1 MRNNWLMLVALLAA
15 CSGGEASDES
25 AAPAT
30 VVREGTTSST
40 RTDSSEAATRSAA
53 TAPDTSEVVVPPTEL
68 VREIY
73 SYSFTRA
80 SRDPFRAM
88 VSVAVEEGPELL
100 DLQLVSIIFNRTE
113 PRLSLATFRDLGN
126 KRQYYVRPGDRI
138 GRLTVT
144 SVESTEAT
152 LRVTDFGTIR
162 EHTYSLS
169 RAEDGTP

>member
-15 CSGGEASDES
+15 CGGGDAETTDQTAPPAAASVTGIDSASGAAATPAQ
-25 AAPAT
+25 AAP
-30 VVREGTTSST
+30 
-40 RTDSSEAATRSAA
+40 DSETI
-53 TAPDTSEVVVPPTEL
+53 VPPTEL
-68 VREIY
+68 VRETY

-80 SRDPFRAM
+80 SRDPFRGM
-88 VSVAVEEGPELL
+88 TSVAVEEGPELL
-100 DLQLVSIIFNRTE
+100 DLQLVSIIFNRSE

-138 GRLTVT
+138 GRLTVS

-152 LRVTDFGTIR
+152 LRVNDFGTIR

-169 RAEDGTP
+169 RAEDGTR